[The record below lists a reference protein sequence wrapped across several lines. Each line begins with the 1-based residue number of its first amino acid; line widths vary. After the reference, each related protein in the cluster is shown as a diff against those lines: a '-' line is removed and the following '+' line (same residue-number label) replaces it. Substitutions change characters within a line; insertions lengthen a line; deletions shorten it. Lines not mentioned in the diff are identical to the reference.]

1 METTISRV
9 MAAPTSMLTI
19 LVTAV
24 IGQRE
29 TVTAVSPPAPTI
41 AALRL
46 LARGEKRS
54 PRETT
59 MGVPDLGERPG
70 ATKVDNQRAE
80 SRHAQGSSLRVQ
92 GPSSK
97 RSRQPGR
104 EQGREGI
111 EAYTGLETVIIQL

>member
-1 METTISRV
+1 
-9 MAAPTSMLTI
+9 
-19 LVTAV
+19 
-24 IGQRE
+24 
-29 TVTAVSPPAPTI
+29 
-41 AALRL
+41 
-46 LARGEKRS
+46 
-54 PRETT
+54 